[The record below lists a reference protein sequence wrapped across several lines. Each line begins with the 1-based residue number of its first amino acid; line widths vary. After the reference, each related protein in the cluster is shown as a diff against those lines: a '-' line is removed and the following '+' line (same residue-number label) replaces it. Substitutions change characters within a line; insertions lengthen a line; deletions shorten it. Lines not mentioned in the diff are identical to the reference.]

1 MQVEYRNGERV
12 CIGFEEE
19 YTKFRDGKES
29 EILLE
34 RNSGKTMET
43 LETLYTLRDTTGGVV
58 SCNASGILPLSFRE
72 YARNKA
78 RV

>member
-19 YTKFRDGKES
+19 YTKFRDGKDS
-29 EILLE
+29 KILLE
-34 RNSGKTMET
+34 RKSGKTM
-43 LETLYTLRDTTGGVV
+43 ETLYTLRDTTGGVV